1 MGDRQMGRD
10 SRRFRKEIAA
20 NLQGLRTEHTLV
32 ADGAYDGY
40 GRSIRWLRTEHTTVA
55 DERAQSDLPLYA
67 YRLKAT
73 HLLSVNRLPTE
84 YSRSNR

>member
-1 MGDRQMGRD
+1 MGRD

-55 DERAQSDLPLYA
+55 DGAYDGCGRASP
-67 YRLKAT
+67 K
-73 HLLSVNRLPTE
+73 
-84 YSRSNR
+84 